1 MLLSKILISSMAA
14 AAAIGASMQVH
25 AESADKLAFNS
36 AESRQATLSMPSGET
51 VNYTAYE
58 NIFYV
63 TNIEDSVYQTLN
75 IYVPDK
81 LKSGE
86 STPIF
91 LRYNRPR

>member
-14 AAAIGASMQVH
+14 GAAIGASMQVH

-36 AESRQATLSMPSGET
+36 AESRAATLSMPSGET

-75 IYVPDK
+75 IYMC
-81 LKSGE
+81 L
-86 STPIF
+86 T
-91 LRYNRPR
+91 N